1 MFVWDALRNNFE
13 AVIESSLSLGGA
25 LYWQIHALYSLST
38 LSLRPGVLDNL
49 FLLLY
54 RDRREFFM

>member
-13 AVIESSLSLGGA
+13 AAIESSLSLGGA
-25 LYWQIHALYSLST
+25 LYWQIHALHSLST